1 VFQGTKQQ
9 ARQRTWLRFYSARR
23 FPFGDATKRLFRSG
37 AAVCG
42 GDFIGRD
49 MRSTRCAPG
58 ENPLILESR
67 LREIDCRPS
76 VMTGGRRDDSMG
88 ALHSMPYLY
97 TMSGFA
103 VGLLVGM
110 TGVGGGALMTPILIL
125 LFGIHPAAA
134 VGTDLLHAAATKTAG
149 SVVHGLKGTIDWTV
163 VRRLAIGSVPTT
175 LLTIAA
181 MSAFDING
189 AAGRSLVNAVL
200 TLALLVTAIALVFRG
215 RIVARYADRLAGLA
229 PNQVTGLTILVGA
242 VLGTI
247 VSLSSV
253 GAGAIGVTCLLLL
266 YPRLPA
272 VKIVGSDIAHA
283 VPLTLVA
290 GIGHWLLGSI
300 DFVVFGLLILGSVP
314 GVLLGSY
321 AAVRLPEP
329 ALRLVL
335 AAVLLVVAAKLSIGL
350 FTPPANLVA
359 VETQGRH

>member
-1 VFQGTKQQ
+1 
-9 ARQRTWLRFYSARR
+9 
-23 FPFGDATKRLFRSG
+23 
-37 AAVCG
+37 
-42 GDFIGRD
+42 
-49 MRSTRCAPG
+49 
-58 ENPLILESR
+58 
-67 LREIDCRPS
+67 
-76 VMTGGRRDDSMG
+76 MTGGRRDDSMG

-200 TLALLVTAIALVFRG
+200 TLALLVTASALVFRG
-215 RIVARYADRLAGLA
+215 RIVARYADRFAGLA